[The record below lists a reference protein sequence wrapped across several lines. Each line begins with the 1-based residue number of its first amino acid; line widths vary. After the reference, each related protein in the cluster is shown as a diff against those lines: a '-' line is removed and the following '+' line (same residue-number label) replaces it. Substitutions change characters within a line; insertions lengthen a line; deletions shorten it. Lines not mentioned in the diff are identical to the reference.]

1 MNRCYSNRV
10 ELCLRRL
17 ALSPIYKK
25 LSRHLLFLITI
36 NREVK
41 AFILIGTLQGF
52 WLYKRFIVRQFV
64 GLTGN
69 IRQKKK

>member
-1 MNRCYSNRV
+1 
-10 ELCLRRL
+10 
-17 ALSPIYKK
+17 
-25 LSRHLLFLITI
+25 LFLITI

-69 IRQKKK
+69 IRPKKKWEVTWFITKKLLTFLSHFMCDT

>member
-10 ELCLRRL
+10 ELCLRGL

-25 LSRHLLFLITI
+25 LSRHLSFLITI

-41 AFILIGTLQGF
+41 AFILTGTLQGF
-52 WLYKRFIVRQFV
+52 WLYKRFIVWQFV